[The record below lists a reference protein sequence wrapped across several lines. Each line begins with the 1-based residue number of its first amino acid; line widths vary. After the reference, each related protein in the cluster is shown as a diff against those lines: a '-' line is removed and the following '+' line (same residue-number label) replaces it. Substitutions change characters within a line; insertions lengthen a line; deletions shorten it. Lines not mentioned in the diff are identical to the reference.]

1 MNINYVPLYLNHTL
15 FALVVVLFISVSNIT
30 QANELATIVTN
41 VSAENTPS
49 TSQQSAIQASAV
61 QKALE
66 AKSTLMAK
74 LANLDYF
81 SANFSQEV
89 RSDAGEILE
98 TSSGKLAISKPN
110 LANWHTNEPD
120 ELAIVSDGQ
129 DVWFYNPWIEQV
141 SVYSLSAAIAKTPIL
156 LLTSKDE
163 TLWQQYTVT
172 KLIPSKQV
180 VTKENENTNK
190 ESESFVISATDVNSQ
205 IKSLTLIFDL
215 SNGKGSLKQFSF
227 LDATGQLSHIKLTN
241 FDDQNRP
248 DTSLFKFVV
257 PEGVQIDDQRAN

>member
-1 MNINYVPLYLNHTL
+1 MNIKDVPLYLNKTL
-15 FALVVVLFISVSNIT
+15 FTLALGLNTAMCNIA
-30 QANELATIVTN
+30 QANNLDVTP
-41 VSAENTPS
+41 VKTKS
-49 TSQQSAIQASAV
+49 TT
-61 QKALE
+61 QKALN

-74 LANLDYF
+74 LANLAYF

-89 RSDAGEILE
+89 HSDSGEILE
-98 TSSGKLAISKPN
+98 QSTGKLAISKPN
-110 LANWHTNEPD
+110 LANWHTIEPD

-172 KLIPSKQV
+172 KAG
-180 VTKENENTNK
+180 ENTDKTN
-190 ESESFVISATDVNSQ
+190 ESFVISAKDVNSQ

-215 SNGKGSLKQFSF
+215 TKESGNLKQFSF
-227 LDATGQLSHIKLTN
+227 LDATGQLSHITLSD
-241 FDDQNRP
+241 FDALNEP
-248 DTSLFKFVV
+248 ETSLFHFVV
-257 PEGVQIDDQRAN
+257 PEGVQVDDQRTN

>member
-1 MNINYVPLYLNHTL
+1 MNINYVPLYLNKTL
-15 FALVVVLFISVSNIT
+15 FALAVVLNTSLGSMA
-30 QANELATIVTN
+30 QANEHATTVTK
-41 VSAENTPS
+41 VAAKNTQS

-61 QKALE
+61 QKSLE

-74 LANLDYF
+74 LANLEYF

-110 LANWHTNEPD
+110 LANWHTIEPD

-172 KLIPSKQV
+172 KANK
-180 VTKENENTNK
+180 NTDK
-190 ESESFVISATDVNSQ
+190 ESESFVISAKDVHSQ

-215 SNGKGSLKQFSF
+215 SNKKGNLQQFYF
-227 LDATGQLSHIKLTN
+227 LDATGQLSHIKLTH
-241 FDDQNRP
+241 FDDQNIP
-248 DTSLFKFVV
+248 DASLFNFVV